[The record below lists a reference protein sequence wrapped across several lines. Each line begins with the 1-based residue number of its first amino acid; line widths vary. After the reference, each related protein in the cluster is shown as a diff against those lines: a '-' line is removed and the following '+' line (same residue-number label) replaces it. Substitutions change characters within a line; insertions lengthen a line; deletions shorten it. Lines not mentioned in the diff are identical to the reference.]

1 MFNPSTPAIA
11 TLGIE
16 HNLSLGAVKIPQLN
30 TNPWVEHQGYYRVMF
45 DLVLLSVPSVSSAAA
60 GALLG
65 IDLRSGKRFLTKHS
79 W

>member
-1 MFNPSTPAIA
+1 MFNPSILAIA

-16 HNLSLGAVKIPQLN
+16 HNLSLDVVKIAQLN
-30 TNPWVEHQGYYRVMF
+30 TNTWVKHQGSYRVMF
-45 DLVLLSVPSVSSAAA
+45 DLVLLSGSSTSSAAA

-65 IDLRSGKRFLTKHS
+65 IDLKSEKSFLTKHP